1 MRAVSP
7 EPDSPF
13 EIFGLHPPAVT
24 TPPRTAV
31 QRPSAGANM
40 RCLVVHMHLQAPS
53 AEAGWPMTMSGMH
66 LISSQDLRRTT
77 GDTRS
82 LSRRYAQGEL
92 VRIRKGVYA
101 GKEEWVSLAPWE
113 RYLQT
118 IRAVDLELPASTF
131 CLHSAIAV
139 WNLDLLAVP
148 GYVHVST
155 ASRGHTGRRKP
166 TTSASRNGFGS
177 TGIEHITAYGVHK
190 HRGQPAAVEHAGL
203 QVTPLAETVVEVIA
217 RESFAAG
224 VVLADH
230 AISSR
235 RASGPRLSKEGLLR
249 TASRLPSA
257 ARRNWVAQV
266 LDFAAPESES
276 AGESLSRA
284 QMHLLGFPAPMLQA
298 KFRQEGSL
306 LARTDFFW
314 PKYRL
319 IGEFD
324 GDAKYLSDDYLGTR
338 TARQAVLA
346 EKKREDRLR
355 AAGFRVVRWDWATA
369 SDPARFAA
377 CLRRAGLPGT
387 RSRPSST
394 R

>member
-1 MRAVSP
+1 M
-7 EPDSPF
+7 
-13 EIFGLHPPAVT
+13 I
-24 TPPRTAV
+24 
-31 QRPSAGANM
+31 SA
-40 RCLVVHMHLQAPS
+40 
-53 AEAGWPMTMSGMH
+53 
-66 LISSQDLRRTT
+66 QDLRRTT

-92 VRIRKGVYA
+92 VRVRKGVYA
-101 GKEEWVSLAPWE
+101 EKEEWVSLAPWE

-118 IRAVDLELPASTF
+118 VRAVHLELPGSTF
-131 CLHSAIAV
+131 CLSSAIAV

-148 GYVHVST
+148 GYVHLSG
-155 ASRGHTGRRKP
+155 ASRGHTGRKQP
-166 TTSASRNGFGS
+166 TTSAACNKSGQ
-177 TGIEHITAYGVHK
+177 TGIEHISAYGI
-190 HRGQPAAVEHAGL
+190 HRHHGQPAAVEHAGL
-203 QVTPLAETVVEVIA
+203 QVSPLPEAVVEVIA

-235 RASGPRLSKEGLLR
+235 RTSGPPLSKEGLFR
-249 TASRLPSA
+249 TASQLPSG
-257 ARRNWVAQV
+257 ARRNWVAQA
-266 LDFAAPESES
+266 LDFASPQSES
-276 AGESLSRA
+276 AGESLCRA

-298 KFRQEGSL
+298 KIRQGGTL

-324 GDAKYLSDDYLGTR
+324 GDAKYLNDEYLGTQ

-369 SDPARFAA
+369 SDPTRFAA
-377 CLRRAGLPGT
+377 CLRQAGLAST
-387 RSRPSST
+387 QSRPSST

>member
-1 MRAVSP
+1 
-7 EPDSPF
+7 
-13 EIFGLHPPAVT
+13 
-24 TPPRTAV
+24 
-31 QRPSAGANM
+31 
-40 RCLVVHMHLQAPS
+40 
-53 AEAGWPMTMSGMH
+53 MSGMH
-66 LISSQDLRRTT
+66 LISALDLRHTT

-92 VRIRKGVYA
+92 VRVRKGVYA
-101 GKEEWVSLAPWE
+101 AKDEWVSLAPWE

-118 IRAVDLELPASTF
+118 VRAVDLELPQSTF
-131 CLHSAIAV
+131 CLNTAAV
-139 WNLDLLAVP
+139 LWDLELLAVP
-148 GYVHVST
+148 GYVHLSG
-155 ASRGHTGRRKP
+155 ASRGHTGRRQP
-166 TTSASRNGFGS
+166 TTSAAPDRSGR
-177 TGIEHITAYGVHK
+177 TGITHLTAYGIHR
-190 HRGQPAAVEHAGL
+190 HRGDTAPVQRGGL
-203 QVTPLAETVVEVIA
+203 LVTPLTDTVVNVLA

-230 AISSR
+230 AISR
-235 RASGPRLSKEGLLR
+235 RRVSGPQVSKDELFLA
-249 TASRLPSA
+249 ASRLSSG

-266 LDFAAPESES
+266 LNFAESDSES

-284 QMHLLGFPAPMLQA
+284 QMHFLGFPAPTLQA
-298 KFRQEGSL
+298 KFRQGGLL

-314 PKYRL
+314 PRYRL

-324 GDAKYLSDDYLGTR
+324 GDAKYLSDDYLGTQ
-338 TARQAVLA
+338 TARQTVLA

-369 SDPARFAA
+369 SDPSRFTA
-377 CLRRAGLPGT
+377 CLRQAGLPNT

>member
-1 MRAVSP
+1 
-7 EPDSPF
+7 
-13 EIFGLHPPAVT
+13 
-24 TPPRTAV
+24 
-31 QRPSAGANM
+31 
-40 RCLVVHMHLQAPS
+40 
-53 AEAGWPMTMSGMH
+53 MSGMH
-66 LISSQDLRRTT
+66 LISAQDLRRST

-92 VRIRKGVYA
+92 VRVRKGVYA
-101 GKEEWVSLAPWE
+101 GKEEWISLAPWE
-113 RYLQT
+113 RYFQT
-118 IRAVDLELPASTF
+118 VRAVDLELPGSTF
-131 CLHSAIAV
+131 CLNSAIAV

-148 GYVHVST
+148 GYVHLSG
-155 ASRGHTGRRKP
+155 ASRGHTGRTQP
-166 TTSASRNGFGS
+166 TTSAACNRSGH
-177 TGIEHITAYGVHK
+177 TGLERISAYGI
-190 HRGQPAAVEHAGL
+190 HRHPGQPAAVEHAGL
-203 QVTPLAETVVEVIA
+203 QVTPLPETVVEVIA
-217 RESFAAG
+217 RESFTAG

-235 RASGPRLSKEGLLR
+235 RTSGPALSRDGLLNK
-249 TASRLPSA
+249 AARLPLG

-266 LDFAAPESES
+266 LDFASPESES

-284 QMHLLGFPAPMLQA
+284 QMHLLGVPAPMLQA

-319 IGEFD
+319 VGEFD
-324 GDAKYLSDDYLGTR
+324 GDAKYLNDDYLGTR

-369 SDPARFAA
+369 SDPGRLAAR
-377 CLRRAGLPGT
+377 LRQAGLPVA
-387 RSRPSST
+387 RPRPHST